1 MQSDG
6 SYEAVVLKQVLWV
19 SGTSYVLH
27 EIFGIDRSADDP
39 EVWEVEGTANS
50 NKVRGLE
57 AAPPI
62 RV

>member
-27 EIFGIDRSADDP
+27 EIFGIDRSPDDP
-39 EVWEVEGTANS
+39 EGGESEAANNS
-50 NKVRGLE
+50 NKVRELTHSL
-57 AAPPI
+57 PH
-62 RV
+62 